1 VLVGATV
8 VVSLP
13 AVVVAA
19 GVVVVVAA
27 GVVVPFASFASLRM
41 GYGTMPQVKAR
52 IPSHY
57 MGPMHQEH
65 REHLL

>member
-1 VLVGATV
+1 MVVGATV

-13 AVVVAA
+13 A
-19 GVVVVVAA
+19 VVVAA